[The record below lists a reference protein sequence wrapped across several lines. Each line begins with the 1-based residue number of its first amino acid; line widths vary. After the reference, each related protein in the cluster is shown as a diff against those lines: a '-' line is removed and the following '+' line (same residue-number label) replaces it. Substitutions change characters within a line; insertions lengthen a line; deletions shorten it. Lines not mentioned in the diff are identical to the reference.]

1 MPYSIILL
9 FNGTRSLPF
18 RTAACIAHE
27 MGLPVK
33 VVCSVTN
40 DALFRTVYDNDYSI
54 GALNVSIAPAMNI
67 QVCMQCMLY
76 KRDLVFSHPSL

>member
-1 MPYSIILL
+1 MLSIVC
-9 FNGTRSLPF
+9 
-18 RTAACIAHE
+18 TAACIAHE

-67 QVCMQCMLY
+67 QVSIHQKLHVY
-76 KRDLVFSHPSL
+76 K